1 MLFKEHHKS
10 LEPNLKRNGGF
21 SVSVCLQI
29 NTSYL
34 SKKGILA
41 KQKTVGLDTG
51 EAEWNLMTYDL
62 QEVRLDYLI
71 VPSGL
76 TRYESTN
83 KSMKM
88 LRWLTHFLAEF
99 HFLLVSKKR
108 QVLQCF
114 EGKFLHWSKLTRKSW
129 MCWCLVWV
137 SLSSCIGFTLASF
150 VKYLCW

>member
-1 MLFKEHHKS
+1 MLLKEHHKY

-21 SVSVCLQI
+21 SVSACLQI
-29 NTSYL
+29 NPSYL

-41 KQKTVGLDTG
+41 KHKTVGLDTG
-51 EAEWNLMTYDL
+51 EAEWNFMTYDL
-62 QEVRLDYLI
+62 QEVRLNCVI

-76 TRYESTN
+76 TCYESMN

-88 LRWLTHFLAEF
+88 LSWLTQFLAEI

-114 EGKFLHWSKLTRKSW
+114 EGKFLHWSKMTGKSR

-137 SLSSCIGFTLASF
+137 SLSSCVDFTLAGC